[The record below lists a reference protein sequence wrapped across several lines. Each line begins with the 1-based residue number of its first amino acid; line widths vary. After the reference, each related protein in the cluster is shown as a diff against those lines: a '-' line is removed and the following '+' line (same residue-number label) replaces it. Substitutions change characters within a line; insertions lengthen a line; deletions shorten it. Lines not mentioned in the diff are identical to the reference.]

1 VTEIAP
7 PAALPSDSHEAT
19 WDDVQ
24 LIDPLGLEV
33 GYRLI
38 PLVDKN
44 SDGELLKRIKSIRKK
59 FAQEIGFLPP
69 VIHIRDNLEL
79 RPNAYRIALKGV
91 EIGAGGVPGP
101 VARDQPGQV
110 TAALPGA
117 VTQDPAFGLPAVWID
132 VAMREQAQVYGYT
145 VVDASTVVA
154 THLNHLVVQ
163 HAAELLGRQ
172 EVQSLVERTGKDA
185 PSLVEDLIPKTISLT
200 TLQKVLQNLLEE
212 GVPIRDMRTILE
224 SVSEHAGRG
233 DAYEITA
240 AVRLS
245 LGRAITQQWYPGAG
259 EMQVM
264 GLDSNLERVL
274 SQALATGANP
284 GLEPGLAQPSD
295 RHATGDAASTESR
308 AAAGAAGAARAARD
322 ARALPAP
329 QPAATESAVVRRSAG
344 HARSKSLTSSGVPLE
359 HSQIHRRDE
368 PRRAASRARGTRRRC
383 RRAVEPHAR

>member
-1 VTEIAP
+1 MRVATDEDIGTQITGQLFTNPRVLNITGAIIVLMGLIPGMPHFAFLALGGGAIWLARTQTKRAAARKAAGDLTDIAP
-7 PAALPSDSHEAT
+7 PAVLPSDSHEAT

-91 EIGAGGVPGP
+91 EIGVGEVFRP
-101 VARDQPGQV
+101 VARDQPRPGDGR
-110 TAALPGA
+110 AAGRRHAGSRVRAAGRVDRRRDARAGAGVRLHGGRREHGRRDAPEPSGRPARGRAARPPGSA
-117 VTQDPAFGLPAVWID
+117 VAHRA
-132 VAMREQAQVYGYT
+132 
-145 VVDASTVVA
+145 
-154 THLNHLVVQ
+154 H
-163 HAAELLGRQ
+163 RQ
-172 EVQSLVERTGKDA
+172 DA
-185 PSLVEDLIPKTISLT
+185 PSLVEDLVPKTISLT

-224 SVSEHAGRG
+224 AVSEHAGRG
-233 DAYEITA
+233 DAFEITA

-274 SQALATGANP
+274 SQALATGAN
-284 GLEPGLAQPSD
+284 
-295 RHATGDAASTESR
+295 RASN
-308 AAAGAAGAARAARD
+308 
-322 ARALPAP
+322 P
-329 QPAATESAVVRRSAG
+329 
-344 HARSKSLTSSGVPLE
+344 
-359 HSQIHRRDE
+359 
-368 PRRAASRARGTRRRC
+368 ASRTTF
-383 RRAVEPHAR
+383 